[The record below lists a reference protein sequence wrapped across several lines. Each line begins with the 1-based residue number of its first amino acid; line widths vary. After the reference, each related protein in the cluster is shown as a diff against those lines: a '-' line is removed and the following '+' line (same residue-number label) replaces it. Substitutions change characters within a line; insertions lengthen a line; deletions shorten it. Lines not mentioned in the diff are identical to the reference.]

1 MPKKNLRLEIL
12 EKLSTL
18 MTAGFG
24 LVAALAW
31 NSAIQDL
38 FRRVNFFGTPDSI
51 LAKFV
56 YAFVVTVIVVIVTY
70 SIGRSINRLKDD
82 LGLNPDEDEKEK

>member
-1 MPKKNLRLEIL
+1 
-12 EKLSTL
+12 